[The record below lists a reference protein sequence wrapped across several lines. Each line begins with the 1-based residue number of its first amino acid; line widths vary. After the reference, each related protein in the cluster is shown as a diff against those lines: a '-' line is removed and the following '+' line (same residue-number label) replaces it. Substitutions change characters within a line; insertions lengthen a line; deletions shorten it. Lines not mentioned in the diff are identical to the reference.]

1 MDWVMFGAQWLHI
14 LLGILWFGN
23 SLALATI
30 TIPAINRLPI
40 LAQRE
45 IGSHLNFQ
53 SQRVFQ
59 IVAPSVIVLGFIRG
73 TLLGPIK
80 DLDALFGTAYGLTW
94 LIALV
99 AAVLTYLWGRFAI
112 GGGIRA
118 MELAPINPDGTAT
131 PELVAATDRV
141 KIIASLELVG
151 FLVIFTCMILMRF
164 GQ

>member
-1 MDWVMFGAQWLHI
+1 MDWVVFGAQWLHI

-23 SLALATI
+23 SLTLAMI

-45 IGSHLNFQ
+45 IGSDLNSQ
-53 SQRVFQ
+53 AQRVFE

-73 TLLGPIK
+73 TFLGPIK
-80 DLDALFGTAYGLTW
+80 DLGAVFGTAYGVTW

-118 MELAPINPDGTAT
+118 MDLTPINPDGTAS

-141 KIIASLELVG
+141 KVVVVLELVG

-164 GQ
+164 GL

>member
-1 MDWVMFGAQWLHI
+1 MDWVVFGAQWLHI

-23 SLALATI
+23 SLTLAMI

-45 IGSHLNFQ
+45 IGSHLNSQ
-53 SQRVFQ
+53 AQRVFE

-73 TLLGPIK
+73 TFLGPIK
-80 DLDALFGTAYGLTW
+80 DLGAVFGTAYGVTW

-118 MELAPINPDGTAT
+118 MDLTPINPDGTAS

-141 KIIASLELVG
+141 KVVVVLELVG

-164 GQ
+164 GL

>member
-1 MDWVMFGAQWLHI
+1 MDWVVFGAQWLHI

-45 IGSHLNFQ
+45 IGTHLN
-53 SQRVFQ
+53 SRAQRVFE

-73 TLLGPIK
+73 TFLGPIK
-80 DLDALFGTAYGLTW
+80 NLEALFGTAYGLTW
-94 LIALV
+94 LIALI

-118 MELAPINPDGTAT
+118 MDLTPINADGTAS
-131 PELVAATDRV
+131 PELEAATDRV
-141 KIIASLELVG
+141 KVIVVLELVG

-164 GQ
+164 GL